1 MEPSFEPRMNDLS
14 LQDLLSA
21 RILVDSFVVEDSLPV
36 LVPILAVQAVP
47 IDQAIQNSGFRRAQ
61 GLLIHLDIGV
71 QYGQLT
77 APVTSEQIYE
87 PFLILA
93 DLVAS
98 FVRR

>member
-1 MEPSFEPRMNDLS
+1 MSDYT
-14 LQDLLSA
+14 LQDLLTA
-21 RILVDSFVVEDSLPV
+21 RVLVDSFVVEDSLPIW
-36 LVPILAVQAVP
+36 VPILAVQAVP
-47 IDQAIQNSGFRRAQ
+47 IDQAIQNPGFRRSQ

-77 APVTSEQIYE
+77 APVTSRSEQIYE
-87 PFLILA
+87 PSLVLA